1 MPELELV
8 SPGTATAG
16 LIALIGGIILKIV
29 EKIWVTKSV
38 VDEQSTLRKELRE
51 ELDAVKEEL
60 SQLQREIDEWR
71 EKYYHQV
78 ETTNE
83 LLFEVSVLKSRLREY
98 EDSGEHM
105 TPYREKDD

>member
-16 LIALIGGIILKIV
+16 LIALIGGIVLKIV

-38 VDEQSTLRKELRE
+38 VDEQSTLRKELRD

-60 SQLQREIDEWR
+60 HQLQKEIDEWR

-83 LLFEVSVLKSRLREY
+83 LLFEVSVLKARLREY
-98 EDSGEHM
+98 EDSNEHK
-105 TPYREKDD
+105 TPYRDEDE

>member
-16 LIALIGGIILKIV
+16 VIALAGGVLIKVV
-29 EKIWVTKSV
+29 EKLWVSKSV
-38 VDEQSTLRKELRE
+38 VDEHSTLRKELRE
-51 ELDAVKEEL
+51 ELDIVKDEI
-60 SQLQREIDEWR
+60 SQLQKEIDEWR

-83 LLFEVSVLKSRLREY
+83 LLFEVSVLKAKLREY
-98 EDSGEHM
+98 EDSGEHR
-105 TPYREKDD
+105 TPYREYDE